1 MKEVLSGLRFSAMQ
15 LLSMVLAFFSM
26 FFGIALVSL
35 LVMGMQ
41 ALGLASLASM
51 LSGVNIMVFIM
62 AATYGVIWYVALWFQ
77 YRQGASEGSIV
88 LFGVLPLAALLPYF
102 FYLGFFVRV
111 DPATCGFLFPRDVF
125 YCLAYALLL
134 FPVMVYGLY
143 KSVFPCGS
151 RRKKV
156 VRTLLLG
163 AGLLIVLCGLLWF
176 SARIIDPIAP
186 PQFLTPS
193 D

>member
-1 MKEVLSGLRFSAMQ
+1 LKEVLSGLRFSAMQ

-111 DPATCGFLFPRDVF
+111 DPATCGFLFP
-125 YCLAYALLL
+125 
-134 FPVMVYGLY
+134 VMVYGLY